1 MVGPVLFQELL
12 LGSRRNRLYLL
23 RWCYAGWLLLQL
35 GWMYLGQTMNV
46 WIRWRRPLTYED
58 IAAFAQDYLTLLVT
72 QHFLLLLLATPT
84 LTAGAVTDEKS
95 RGTLQYLLTTEL
107 RPWEVLVGKL
117 LARSWLVLSLALP
130 ALPLLCFFG
139 VLGGLD
145 LGRLLALVVV
155 TVGVVFGLAG
165 ASLLASALCRHTR
178 DAVLALYALGAALY
192 LAARWLHARLADWT
206 LAAELGETTE
216 TAPGVWRGLAALLDC
231 FDPLHPLG
239 PGWAADDAGQRGR
252 RVLAAL
258 ATWGTL
264 GLVCLAAA
272 AWRLRP
278 AYLRYLQSQGR
289 KKPRW
294 WRAQRAPLTGEP
306 IRWKERHVEGIA
318 PLAVLRDF
326 PRWLGLLLVALAAT
340 FASGSIF
347 LSHLGVPASRLWEAL
362 RGLDF
367 EGLIELLGSVA
378 PASEEFYWQGF
389 LVMLLAAL
397 VLGVRCSG
405 AVTGERERQTWEAL
419 LLTPLETRTLIRGK
433 FWGILGAAVPYV
445 LAYAVPTLALAALCG
460 WAAFFW
466 TALWLAVTCLAA
478 AYAGAAGL
486 WCSVRSSTSWRGMM
500 GTLALTYLGGFVIYS
515 AGSSAGCILAMIL
528 LLVASLLS
536 PSFGLGLGGMA
547 VGWQFFRVGMCIV
560 LAAGF
565 VLAAWRLLVSAEYR
579 VGVLERTK
587 HWQYAPEGYE
597 PLPSVLPA
605 PRPRS
610 RWQAEGRWRG
620 GDP

>member
-35 GWMYLGQTMNV
+35 GWLYFSESMMV
-46 WIRWRRPLTYED
+46 WLRWQRPMTYGD
-58 IAAFAQDYLTLLVT
+58 IAAFSQDYLALLVT

-84 LTAGAVTDEKS
+84 LMAGAITDEKS

-117 LARSWLVLSLALP
+117 LARSWVVLSLTLP

-145 LGRLLALVVV
+145 LGRLLAL
-155 TVGVVFGLAG
+155 GVATLCVIFGLGG

-178 DAVLALYALGAALY
+178 DAVLALYALGAVLY
-192 LAARWLHARLADWT
+192 LAARWLHAWLADLT

-216 TAPGVWRGLAALLDC
+216 TAPGVWRGLAALLAG

-239 PGWAADDAGQRGR
+239 QGWTADDADLRGR

-258 ATWGTL
+258 AMWGTL

-294 WRAQRAPLTGEP
+294 WRALRAPLAGEP
-306 IRWKERHVEGIA
+306 VRWKERHVEGIA

-326 PRWLGLLLVALAAT
+326 PRWLGLLLVALAAAV
-340 FASGSIF
+340 ASGSIL
-347 LSHLGVPASRLWEAL
+347 LSHLTVPAGQLWESL
-362 RGLDF
+362 RGLDLD
-367 EGLIELLGSVA
+367 GLIAVLDSIT
-378 PASEEFYWQGF
+378 PAGEEFYWQGF
-389 LVMLLAAL
+389 AVMLLAAL
-397 VLGVRCSG
+397 LLGVRCSG

-433 FWGILGAAVPYV
+433 FWGILGAAVPY
-445 LAYAVPTLALAALCG
+445 LAAYAVPALALSALCG
-460 WAAFFW
+460 WAALFW
-466 TALWLAVTCLAA
+466 TALWLAVTCVAA

-500 GTLALTYLGGFVIYS
+500 GTLALTYLGGFVIYA
-515 AGSSAGCILAMIL
+515 AGSSAGCVLAMIL
-528 LLVASLLS
+528 LLAATLLS
-536 PSFGLGLGGMA
+536 PGFGIGMGGM
-547 VGWQFFRVGMCIV
+547 VLMWQFFRVGLCIT

-565 VLAAWRLLVSAEYR
+565 VLTAWRLLVSAEYR

-587 HWQYAPEGYE
+587 HWKYEPEEYAP
-597 PLPSVLPA
+597 LSVLPA
-605 PRPRS
+605 PRRRPRS
-610 RWQAEGRWRG
+610 QAEGRWRG
-620 GDP
+620 GEP